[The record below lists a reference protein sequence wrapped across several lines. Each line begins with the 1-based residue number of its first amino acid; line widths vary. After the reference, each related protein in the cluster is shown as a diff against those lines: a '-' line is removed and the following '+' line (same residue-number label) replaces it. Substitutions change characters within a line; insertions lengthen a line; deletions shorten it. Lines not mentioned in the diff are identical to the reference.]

1 MGSNMDTGQHR
12 FKKFLGGE
20 PADRPAFVPLI
31 QGLVARTEGILRQT
45 LTSDPTLW
53 ANSLMKATALFDFD
67 AVVAGYDFSL
77 LAEACGC
84 KISWEE
90 DRPVVCG
97 LPEAFN
103 ECPEA
108 CGSLQHALEATKR
121 VFDTCRKERGCV
133 AALTGPATLASQL
146 FGESWPDRI
155 GDVKAYIVPVLE
167 AYCATRP
174 DALLFMEGPALGREK
189 LSLKHRK
196 IYNTLK
202 NITSYYGIP
211 SGVYLQGYLP
221 DSVQQFSALQMDLY
235 ILGPSA
241 TNTAASV
248 SELAALASGALGFGL
263 GLPLE
268 DRDTAYQLIEQG
280 GKLHAQPGGG
290 RFFFTSL
297 GPLTREVNLDA
308 LHALIGKIK
317 GLAL

>member
-1 MGSNMDTGQHR
+1 MDTGRDR
-12 FKKFLGGE
+12 FRKFLDGE
-20 PADRPAFVPLI
+20 PVDRPAFVPLI
-31 QGLVARTEGILRQT
+31 QGLVARTEGILRQS

-53 ANSLMKATALFDFD
+53 ANSLMKAAALFDFD

-84 KISWEE
+84 NISWED

-97 LPEAFN
+97 LPDAFN

-133 AALTGPATLASQL
+133 AALTGPVTLAHQL
-146 FGESWPDRI
+146 YGDDWPARI
-155 GDVKAYIVPVLE
+155 GDVKSHMVPVLE

-174 DALLFMEGPALGREK
+174 DALIFMERSPLGQGK
-189 LSLKHRK
+189 PGIKHRK

-202 NITSYYGIP
+202 NISAYYGIP
-211 SGVYLQGYLP
+211 AGLYLEGYWP
-221 DSVQQFSALQMDLY
+221 DSVQQFSVLQMDMY

-241 TNTAASV
+241 DNTLAPV
-248 SELAALASGALGFGL
+248 SELTELGSQALGFGL
-263 GLPLE
+263 GLPFDDVDKATE
-268 DRDTAYQLIEQG
+268 IIEQG
-280 GKLHAQPGGG
+280 RRLHAQNRG
-290 RFFFTSL
+290 FFFTSL
-297 GPLTREVNLDA
+297 GPLTRNVDLDT

-317 GLAL
+317 GLVS

>member
-1 MGSNMDTGQHR
+1 MDTGRDR
-12 FKKFLGGE
+12 FTKFLSGE

-45 LTSDPTLW
+45 LTHDPTLW
-53 ANSLMKATALFDFD
+53 ANSLMKAAALFDFD

-103 ECPEA
+103 ENPET
-108 CGSLQHALEATKR
+108 CGALQHALEATKR

-133 AALTGPATLASQL
+133 AALTGPATLARQL
-146 FGESWPDRI
+146 YGEDWQGRI
-155 GDVKAYIVPVLE
+155 GDVKAHILPVLE
-167 AYCATRP
+167 AYCTTRP
-174 DALLFMEGPALGREK
+174 DALIFMEGYPLGQGN
-189 LSLKHRK
+189 LSIKHRK

-211 SGVYLQGYLP
+211 AGLYLEGYP
-221 DSVQQFSALQMDLY
+221 PEGVQQFSALQMDIY

-241 TNTAASV
+241 THAAAPL
-248 SELAALASGALGFGL
+248 SELVALGSGALGFGL
-263 GLPLE
+263 GLPLDDVE
-268 DRDTAYQLIEQG
+268 KANQIIAQG
-280 GKLHAQPGGG
+280 GKLHAQHGGG

-297 GPLTREVNLDA
+297 GPLTRDVNLDT
-308 LHALIGKIK
+308 LHELIGRIK
-317 GLAL
+317 GLAG

>member
-1 MGSNMDTGQHR
+1 MDTGRDR
-12 FKKFLGGE
+12 FTKFLSGE

-45 LTSDPTLW
+45 LTHDPTLW
-53 ANSLMKATALFDFD
+53 ANSLMKAAALFDFD

-103 ECPEA
+103 ENPET

-133 AALTGPATLASQL
+133 AALTGPATLARQL
-146 FGESWPDRI
+146 YGEDWLGRI
-155 GDVKAYIVPVLE
+155 GDVKAHILPVLE
-167 AYCATRP
+167 AYCTTRP
-174 DALLFMEGPALGREK
+174 DALIFIEGYPLNQGN
-189 LSLKHRK
+189 LSIKHRK

-211 SGVYLQGYLP
+211 AGLYLEGYP
-221 DSVQQFSALQMDLY
+221 PEDVQQFSALQMDIY

-241 TNTAASV
+241 THTAASLPEMV
-248 SELAALASGALGFGL
+248 ALSAEALGFGL
-263 GLPLE
+263 GLPLDDVE
-268 DRDTAYQLIEQG
+268 KAHQIIAQG
-280 GKLHAQPGGG
+280 GELHAQHGGG

-297 GPLTREVNLDA
+297 GPLTRDVNLDT
-308 LHALIGKIK
+308 LHELIGRIK
-317 GLAL
+317 GLAG

>member
-1 MGSNMDTGQHR
+1 MDTGRDR
-12 FKKFLGGE
+12 FKKFLDGE
-20 PADRPAFVPLI
+20 PVDRPAFVPLI
-31 QGLVARTEGILRQT
+31 QGLVARTEGLLRQS

-53 ANSLMKATALFDFD
+53 ANSLMKAVALFDFD

-84 KISWEE
+84 DISWED

-97 LPEAFN
+97 LPDAFN
-103 ECPEA
+103 ACPEA

-146 FGESWPDRI
+146 YGDDWPARI
-155 GDVKAYIVPVLE
+155 GDVKSQMVPVLE

-174 DALLFMEGPALGREK
+174 DAIFFMERSPLGQGK
-189 LSLKHRK
+189 LSIKHRK

-202 NITSYYGIP
+202 NISAYYGIP
-211 SGVYLQGYLP
+211 AGLYLEGYPP
-221 DSVQQFSALQMDLY
+221 DSVQQFSALHMDMY

-241 TNTAASV
+241 DNTVVPV
-248 SELAALASGALGFGL
+248 SQLVELGSRALGFGL
-263 GLPLE
+263 GLPLDDVQQAAE
-268 DRDTAYQLIEQG
+268 IIAQG
-280 GKLHAQPGGG
+280 RKLHEESRG
-290 RFFFTSL
+290 FFFTSL
-297 GPLTREVNLDA
+297 GPLTRDVDLDT

-317 GLAL
+317 GLVS